1 MEQCLF
7 EQIQREMSGGGYE
20 RSMEQIINK
29 LKKLKKDY
37 RDQKKDL
44 GRSGNGRPRCNNPHY
59 EMLDAVLGDRPACN
73 ATGAYTYTVT
83 Y

>member
-20 RSMEQIINK
+20 RSIEQIIN
-29 LKKLKKDY
+29 KLKKDY

-59 EMLDAVLGDRPACN
+59 EMLHAVLGDRPVRN
-73 ATGAYTYTVT
+73 ATGVYTYTVM

>member
-37 RDQKKDL
+37 RDQKK
-44 GRSGNGRPRCNNPHY
+44 RP
-59 EMLDAVLGDRPACN
+59 G
-73 ATGAYTYTVT
+73 T
-83 Y
+83 